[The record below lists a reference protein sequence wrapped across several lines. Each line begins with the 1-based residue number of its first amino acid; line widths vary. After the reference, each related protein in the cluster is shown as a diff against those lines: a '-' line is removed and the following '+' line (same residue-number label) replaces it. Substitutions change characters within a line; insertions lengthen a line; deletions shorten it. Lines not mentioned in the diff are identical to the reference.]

1 MNLLA
6 DPPQGKARVTGGL
19 LGVAGGEAWRGAPG
33 GFESGGP
40 VTAALLDLCRAYTAF
55 DEDDT
60 PVRVALRHQGV
71 PGVGWLLP
79 VAVVRSGTRIIDETI
94 TLATAAGTPPDV
106 LDACLTYVTLA
117 AELLVA
123 RPVEAAVEVAT
134 CKPFA
139 MAVDGATR
147 RAGGTEPSRPRLLG
161 IGAVDAVN
169 AGIWALTQ
177 TRYQLATLA
186 ASLAHWCEPWVAA
199 AAGGL
204 LGLRD
209 GCASVPAQWY
219 RRVRASQE
227 CLALA
232 PALLRVD
239 AGLRART
246 VVALSA
252 HGRGATSSM
261 AS

>member
-19 LGVAGGEAWRGAPG
+19 LGVAGAEAWRGVPG
-33 GFESGGP
+33 SFEADGP
-40 VTAALLDLCRAYTAF
+40 VTIALLDLCRSYTSF
-55 DEDDT
+55 GGDDS
-60 PVRVALRHQGV
+60 PVNVAARHQGV
-71 PGVGWLLP
+71 PGCAWLLP
-79 VAVVRSGTRIIDETI
+79 IPVALSGRRIIDETLE
-94 TLATAAGTPPDV
+94 LAAAAGATPDV
-106 LDACLTYVTLA
+106 LDAHLTYVTLA
-117 AELLVA
+117 AELLAA
-123 RPVEAAVEVAT
+123 RPVELAIETAT

-139 MAVDGATR
+139 TAVDGATR
-147 RAGGTEPSRPRLLG
+147 RAGGTEPSKPRLVG
-161 IGAVDAVN
+161 IAAIDAVN

-177 TRYQLATLA
+177 SRYLLATLA

-199 AAGGL
+199 AAAGL

-219 RRVRASQE
+219 RRVRAAQE

-239 AGLRART
+239 AGLRARSILDI
-246 VVALSA
+246 ASPA
-252 HGRGATSSM
+252 SSI